1 MQYKE
6 DPNYLLIDF
15 CRYLSDNHVVVIGM
29 TDEALE
35 EHFKVY
41 LREKDYK
48 QPADLKRFI
57 WLFKFFFMT
66 PDPEKGE
73 NAWSTS
79 AASRSSSATWWH
91 TASMTVISRQQ
102 LQS

>member
-6 DPNYLLIDF
+6 DSNYLLLDF
-15 CRYLSDNHVVVIGM
+15 SRYLADNHVVVIGM
-29 TDEALE
+29 TDGSLV

-48 QPADLKRFI
+48 APRDMERFI

-66 PDPEKGE
+66 PDPEKE
-73 NAWSTS
+73 NT
-79 AASRSSSATWWH
+79 H
-91 TASMTVISRQQ
+91 GLHRQHHEAQ
-102 LQS
+102 ALPGGIRHR

>member
-6 DPNYLLIDF
+6 DPNYLLLDF
-15 CRYLSDNHVVVIGM
+15 SRYLADNHVVVIGM

-48 QPADLKRFI
+48 KPEDMERFI
-57 WLFKFFFMT
+57 RLFKFFFMT
-66 PDPEKGE
+66 PDPEKE
-73 NAWSTS
+73 NT
-79 AASRSSSATWWH
+79 H
-91 TASMTVISRQQ
+91 GLHRQHHEAQ
-102 LQS
+102 ALPGALRHR